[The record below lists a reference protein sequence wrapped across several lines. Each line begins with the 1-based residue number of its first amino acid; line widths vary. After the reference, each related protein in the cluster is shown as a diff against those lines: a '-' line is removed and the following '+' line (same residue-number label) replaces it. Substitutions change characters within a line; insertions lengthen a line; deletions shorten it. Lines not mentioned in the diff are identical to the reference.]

1 MSKEKF
7 FRPYQA
13 AWDRRHLKQFGTKLT
28 AKQAERVR
36 TACDRAGVTPYKLV
50 QNLLLS
56 WVQNQENAARQNVYR
71 DEFYIRRWAPGAI
84 TGDSGMFCAEVRH
97 GARPRGHHPAD
108 APRPGVHAA
117 PSRQAIAEDMC
128 TLTVKG
134 CASGPWPPLTATV

>member
-13 AWDRRHLKQFGTKLT
+13 TWDKRHLKQFGTKLT

-71 DEFYIRRWAPGAI
+71 DEFYIRR
-84 TGDSGMFCAEVRH
+84 
-97 GARPRGHHPAD
+97 
-108 APRPGVHAA
+108 
-117 PSRQAIAEDMC
+117 
-128 TLTVKG
+128 
-134 CASGPWPPLTATV
+134 

>member
-13 AWDRRHLKQFGTKLT
+13 TWDRRHLKQFGTKLT

-36 TACDRAGVTPYKLV
+36 DACDRAGVTPYKLV

-71 DEFYIRRWAPGAI
+71 DEFYIRR
-84 TGDSGMFCAEVRH
+84 
-97 GARPRGHHPAD
+97 
-108 APRPGVHAA
+108 
-117 PSRQAIAEDMC
+117 
-128 TLTVKG
+128 
-134 CASGPWPPLTATV
+134 

>member
-13 AWDRRHLKQFGTKLT
+13 AWDKRHLKQFGT

-71 DEFYIRRWAPGAI
+71 DEFYIRR
-84 TGDSGMFCAEVRH
+84 
-97 GARPRGHHPAD
+97 
-108 APRPGVHAA
+108 
-117 PSRQAIAEDMC
+117 
-128 TLTVKG
+128 
-134 CASGPWPPLTATV
+134 